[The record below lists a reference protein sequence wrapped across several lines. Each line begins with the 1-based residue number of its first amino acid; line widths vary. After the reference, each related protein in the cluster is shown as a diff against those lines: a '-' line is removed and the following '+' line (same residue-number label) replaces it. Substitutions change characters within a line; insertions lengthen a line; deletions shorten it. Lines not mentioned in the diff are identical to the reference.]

1 MIYRST
7 LMALAIVITVT
18 GMALGGGGGSC
29 CGLGPDYGPGSN
41 TVASPYLSSG
51 GACCGGGAVPRYNPT
66 LNQPRE
72 LPQASCCPPAPS
84 PRVRQISAPKGPTRN
99 PFQLVAYELPRP
111 AMAPQVKP
119 ATTGLA
125 SAQVLPPCCQEPQ
138 GGQGGL
144 VKPVIPEAKQSVM
157 ASALPKSAPRAQMA
171 ALSNRQTVS
180 TNEPS
185 TSATLLKWPPR
196 WAQPAL
202 KPGRI
207 STNVPKTTTSSA
219 LPPCCVNSGQPW

>member
-1 MIYRST
+1 MIHRSI

-18 GMALGGGGGSC
+18 GMALGGCGGSC
-29 CGLGPDYGPGSN
+29 CGVGADYGPGSN
-41 TVASPYLSSG
+41 TLASPYPSSG
-51 GACCGGGAVPRYNPT
+51 GACCGGGALPRYNPT

-72 LPQASCCPPAPS
+72 VSQASCCPPAPS
-84 PRVRQISAPKGPTRN
+84 PGAQQVSAPRGPTRN

-111 AMAPQVKP
+111 ATAPRVRP
-119 ATTGLA
+119 ATTGLPPT
-125 SAQVLPPCCQEPQ
+125 QVLPPCCQEAQ
-138 GGQGGL
+138 GEQGRL
-144 VKPVIPEAKQSVM
+144 VKPVIPEAKRSVM
-157 ASALPKSAPRAQMA
+157 AAGLPRSTPRVKTA
-171 ALSNRQTVS
+171 ALSNLQTVP

-185 TSATLLKWPPR
+185 TTATLLKWPPR

-202 KPGRI
+202 EPGRI

>member
-18 GMALGGGGGSC
+18 GMALGGCGGSC

-41 TVASPYLSSG
+41 TVASPYPSSR
-51 GACCGGGAVPRYNPT
+51 GACCGAGALPPQNPT
-66 LNQPRE
+66 LTQARE
-72 LPQASCCPPAPS
+72 IPAASCCPPAPS
-84 PRVRQISAPKGPTRN
+84 PRVQQVSAPKGPTRN
-99 PFQLVAYELPRP
+99 PFQLVAHDLPRP
-111 AMAPQVKP
+111 AMAPRVKP
-119 ATTGLA
+119 VTTGLPR
-125 SAQVLPPCCQEPQ
+125 AQALPPCCQEPQ
-138 GGQGGL
+138 GGQSGL

-157 ASALPKSAPRAQMA
+157 AAGLPKSAPRVRTA

-185 TSATLLKWPPR
+185 TTATLLKWPPR

-202 KPGRI
+202 EPGRI
-207 STNVPKTTTSSA
+207 PRT
-219 LPPCCVNSGQPW
+219 